1 MNKVLSSA
9 IMFTIGAA
17 IGSVVTWKVVKTK
30 YEQVAQEEIDSVKE
44 EYEKLSDRRRKEMEV
59 YKRFNE
65 ANHAYEEENAQE
77 EEEEEEDKDSI
88 SDKDVVEYHNLTK
101 RYQTYTSENEKNDEK
116 GGKENYV
123 EMPVQYVN
131 GPYVISPDMFG
142 GEPGYNCQPL
152 SYFADGI
159 LADDWG
165 IELDVEETI
174 GEDSLE
180 HFGEYVD
187 DTVYVRNERTEIDYE
202 VTRDPRSYEDA
213 MKATPSSHYDQ

>member
-1 MNKVLSSA
+1 MNKVLSNV

-65 ANHAYEEENAQE
+65 ANHAYEDNSA
-77 EEEEEEDKDSI
+77 EEEDT
-88 SDKDVVEYHNLTK
+88 SDEEMIEYHNLTK
-101 RYQTYTSENEKNDEK
+101 KYRTSTAESEKNDEK

-123 EMPVQYVN
+123 EMPVQYIN
-131 GPYVISPDMFG
+131 GPYVISPDMLNDM
-142 GEPGYNCQPL
+142 PGYNSQAL
-152 SYFADGI
+152 TYFVDGI

-165 IELDVEETI
+165 VELDIEETI
-174 GEDSLE
+174 GEDSLK

-202 VTRDPRSYEDA
+202 VTQDPRTYEDA
-213 MKATPSSHYDQ
+213 MKARPSSYYD